1 MINIEWTQWI
11 YITALSC
18 ALLALVLSVFLFK
31 KNRSLSKKIDAVA
44 LVLKENNKFRDR
56 FKSELHELRSGGIG
70 VGRRVLSLEEQLE
83 SMMHQMEEISLQ
95 DPDAKLYSR
104 ALKMVGLGA
113 DIDEIIKECELPQAE
128 VELLIRL
135 HTQEVV

>member
-1 MINIEWTQWI
+1 MIEIEWTQWFG
-11 YITALSC
+11 ITALSC
-18 ALLALVLSVFLFK
+18 SLLALVCSAFSFK
-31 KNRSLSKKIDAVA
+31 KYQNVLKKIDAIS
-44 LVLKENNKFRDR
+44 LVLKENNKSRER
-56 FKSELHELRSGGIG
+56 LKSELHELRSSSIG
-70 VGRRVLSLEEQLE
+70 VGRRVMTLEEQLDGLK
-83 SMMHQMEEISLQ
+83 HQFEEMSLQ

-104 ALKMVGLGA
+104 ALKMVDLGA